1 MPRQDTRFRAHEHAI
16 WECRILFFMHGAKI
30 RELAVRWSLL
40 ALMSAGAAHAAP
52 VVETAASEIDLG
64 ELVRGAAGE
73 ARFTLRNTGD
83 ETLRILGAEPG

>member
-1 MPRQDTRFRAHEHAI
+1 
-16 WECRILFFMHGAKI
+16 MHGTKI
-30 RELAVRWSLL
+30 RGLAVRWSLL
-40 ALMSAGAAHAAP
+40 AVMSVGAAHAAP

-64 ELVRGAAGE
+64 ELIRGAAAE